1 MASQR
6 IKGITIELG
15 ADASKFTKAL
25 AEIDKMIGT
34 TKTNLRDL
42 DNALKLDPTNTS
54 LLKDKQRELGDQIT
68 QTKDKIQ
75 QEKDALA
82 AMKNTEGFDANSK
95 AARDLQMQIDL
106 DESALK
112 NLEKEA
118 KQCGSVMGSA
128 FQAAGQQIQEVGNKI
143 ASVGDS
149 IANLGRDITTK
160 VTVPIVGAFTAAVKT
175 TADFDAQM
183 SKVQAISGATGD
195 EFTQLRDKAREMGAS
210 TKYSATEAGEAF
222 EYMGMAGWKADQM
235 LEGIPAI
242 LNLAAASGEELGTTS
257 DIVTDAL
264 TAFGLKAEDAG
275 RFADVLAAAA
285 TNANTNVSMMGESFK
300 YVAPVA
306 GSLGYSAE
314 DVAIALGLMANSGI
328 KADMAGTSLRNMF
341 QRLAKPTKESYN
353 AMVQLGLSIADSEGN
368 AYSFREI
375 MDQIRTTF
383 ADVNVDLEAYNSS
396 LDELDAMLA
405 EGEISQEKYDEML
418 KQINVDLLGTAG
430 SEKARYAAM
439 LGGTRAMS
447 GLLAIANATEEDYN
461 KLAAAIDGSSDAFAK
476 LKDGS
481 VVPLNEALASGA
493 EILETYNGQAEA
505 MAATMQDNLTGD
517 ITGLKSQLQELAIS
531 FGDLL
536 MPQIRKVVGMAQ
548 DFVDMLNKMDDAQKE
563 QIIKIAAVVAAIGP
577 ALLVIG
583 KVVSSVGHLITFGGK
598 IVSMLGSVMTALSAL
613 SAPIALIIAAVAA
626 LVAGFVYLYNTNEE
640 FRTSVQET
648 ATKLKESFAA
658 MLEAVKPQLEAIGEA
673 FRGLMDA
680 IMPILD
686 AIFTYVVA
694 IVNGIIATIEPIMGV
709 VSEVIN
715 YITNII
721 NAFIAL
727 TQGDFD
733 GFSAYIQA
741 ALGNFINAVL
751 GVIQAFVAF
760 VVAFFNTFGVNLK
773 AIFTTMWNNIKN
785 IVTTV
790 TAAIKAEITNKF
802 NAIKSW
808 LDSTLKTIK
817 NRFEETFENIKRGV
831 SEKIQNVKE
840 TIINGMQAACDYIAS
855 LPGRFYNW
863 GSEMIQSL
871 INGIREKVGGI
882 ADAIGGVAETISSY
896 IHFTHPDVGPLKNL
910 PSFMPD
916 MINEMVEGINRGIP
930 ALEKAVNG
938 MAATIAPS
946 VAGANAGGSTTSIS
960 VPITVYG
967 APGQSVEELGYII
980 QENINQAIYSKEA
993 VFR

>member
-25 AEIDKMIGT
+25 AEVDKMINT

-42 DNALKLDPTNTS
+42 DNALKLDPTNTA
-54 LLKDKQRELGDQIT
+54 LLKDKQRELGDQIN
-68 QTKDKIQ
+68 QTKEKIQ

-143 ASVGDS
+143 TSVGDS
-149 IANLGRDITTK
+149 IANLGRDITQK
-160 VTVPIVGAFTAAVKT
+160 VTVPIVGAFSAAIKT

-195 EFTQLRDKAREMGAS
+195 EFSQLRDKAREMGAN

-306 GSLGYSAE
+306 GSLGYTAE

-328 KADMAGTSLRNMF
+328 KADMAGTSLRNVF

-383 ADVNVDLEAYNSS
+383 ADVNVDLDLYNES
-396 LDELDAMLA
+396 LDELDSMLE
-405 EGEISQEKYDEML
+405 EGKISQEEYDELL

-461 KLAAAIDGSSDAFAK
+461 KLTAAIDGSSDAFAR
-476 LKDGS
+476 LADGS

-493 EILETYNGQAEA
+493 EIMATYNGQAEA

-517 ITGLKSQLQELAIS
+517 ITVLKSQLQELAIS
-531 FGDLL
+531 FGDIL
-536 MPQIRKVVGMAQ
+536 MPHIRKVVGVAQ
-548 DFVDMLNKMDDAQKE
+548 EFVDKLNKMDDAQKE

-577 ALLVIG
+577 ALIVIG
-583 KVVSSVGHLITFGGK
+583 KVIAGVGKLVTFGGK
-598 IVSMLGSVMTALSAL
+598 VVEMLGSVMTALSAL
-613 SAPIALIIAAVAA
+613 SAPVLIIIAAIAA
-626 LVAGFVYLYNTNEE
+626 LVAGFTYLYNTNEE
-640 FRTSVQET
+640 FRNSVQQTVEQ
-648 ATKLKESFAA
+648 LKANFAA
-658 MLEAVKPQLEAIGEA
+658 MLEAIQPQLEAIGKA
-673 FRGLMDA
+673 FKALMDA

-686 AIFTYVVA
+686 AIFTYVVG
-694 IVNGIIATIEPIMGV
+694 IVNGIIAAIEPIMGV
-709 VSEVIN
+709 VTEVIN

-733 GFSAYIQA
+733 GFSAYMQA
-741 ALGNFINAVL
+741 ALNNLINIVL
-751 GVIQAFVAF
+751 GIIQAFVAF
-760 VVAFFNTFGVNLK
+760 VVAFFNTFGINIK
-773 AIFTTMWNNIKN
+773 NIFTTTWNNIKT
-785 IVTTV
+785 IVATV
-790 TAAIKAEITNKF
+790 TAAIKTEITNKI

-808 LDSTLKTIK
+808 LNSTLTTIK
-817 NRFEETFENIKRGV
+817 NKFNETFENIKRGV

-840 TIINGMQAACDYIAS
+840 TIVNGIQAACDYIAS
-855 LPGRFYNW
+855 LPGRFYSW
-863 GSEMIQSL
+863 GCEMIDSL
-871 INGIREKVGGI
+871 INGIKEKIGGI
-882 ADAIGGVAETISSY
+882 AEAIGGVAETISSY
-896 IHFTHPDVGPLKNL
+896 IHFSEPGVGPLKDFHT
-910 PSFMPD
+910 FMPD
-916 MINEMVEGINRGIP
+916 MIKEMVDGINQSIP
-930 ALEKAVNG
+930 ELQKAVSG
-938 MAATIAPS
+938 MATTLAPS
-946 VAGANAGGSTTSIS
+946 VMGSGASGSTTTN
-960 VPITVYG
+960 TVTLNIYG
-967 APGQSVEELGYII
+967 AQGQSIEELGYII
-980 QENINQAIYSKEA
+980 QENINHAIYAKEA